1 MVIWLITFIKSF
13 IIGICAILPGVSGS
27 VVAVSLGIYDKM
39 ISIINNKEYKNN
51 KLFLVLTIIGVSL
64 GIFITGNILFII
76 FNYETIIYYILIG
89 IILSEVPFL
98 IKRIHNKG
106 KINYYGLLVAF
117 IISLLLD
124 ILTKSNNASEYSFFK
139 YFLGGLFFSFG
150 KIFPGVS
157 SSFFLLC
164 LGIYDDIIVLVTK
177 PLLLFIN
184 IKLYIPFLIGTII
197 GIIIFIKLLTYLV
210 NNKYELVYSI
220 ILGLIISSIIILF
233 PGFSLDLKN
242 ILGIILMI
250 VFFIVFINIKK
261 KKDK

>member
-1 MVIWLITFIKSF
+1 MITFIKSF
-13 IIGICAILPGVSGS
+13 IVGICVILPGVSGS
-27 VVAVSLGIYDKM
+27 VVAVSLGIYSK
-39 ISIINNKEYKNN
+39 ILSIISHNDYKNN
-51 KLFLVLTIIGVSL
+51 KLFLTTTIIGILL
-64 GIFITGNILFII
+64 GVFTTGNLLFII
-76 FNYETIIYYILIG
+76 FKYETIIYYILIG
-89 IILSEVPFL
+89 IIFSEIPFL
-98 IKRIHNKG
+98 IKNIHDRG
-106 KINYYGLLVAF
+106 KINYFGLILAF

-124 ILTKSNNASEYSFFK
+124 ILTKNNNVSEYSFFK

-164 LGIYDDIIVLVTK
+164 LGIYDNIIVLVTK

-184 IKLYIPFLIGTII
+184 IKLYIPFIFGSII
-197 GIIIFIKLLTYLV
+197 GIIIFIKLLTYLI

-233 PGFSLDLKN
+233 PRFSLDLKN

-250 VFFIVFINIKK
+250 IFFIIFVNIKK